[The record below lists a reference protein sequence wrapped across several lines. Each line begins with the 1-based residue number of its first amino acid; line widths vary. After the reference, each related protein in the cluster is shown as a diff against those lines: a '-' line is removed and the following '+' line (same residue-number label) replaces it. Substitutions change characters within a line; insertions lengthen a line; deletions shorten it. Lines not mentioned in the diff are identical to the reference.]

1 MKTNLVIQYN
11 GSILFVPPG
20 ILKSIC
26 PFNIASFPFV
36 SLNEYNYKIFYL
48 LILHVFWIYKIA
60 R

>member
-26 PFNIASFPFV
+26 PFDISAFPFV
-36 SLNEYNYKIFYL
+36 SFYL
-48 LILHVFWIYKIA
+48 QKYEISIFVYKFFWIYKNVL
-60 R
+60 